1 MSYVNVKSVTR
12 SIRFDEQ
19 TNARLEEL
27 AAASGQS
34 VSEYIRWVVN
44 DFAERESRVEGH
56 KRAMEIFAT
65 LPQLDDPDATRNEM
79 WGIGTRV
86 LG

>member
-44 DFAERESRVEGH
+44 DFAERESRVEAH

-79 WGIGTRV
+79 WGIAQ
-86 LG
+86 